1 MHSAVCRR
9 KKDENDEILFGKG
22 GNGVKMQT
30 RPTKKHRQKKIQ
42 SFKVG
47 DLVKI
52 GDEVHF
58 VDENMLGA
66 VGMIISF
73 NETGYPKGIS
83 GRSRDNIMYTVAAGG
98 KNIKLF
104 EDEMEFVQ

>member
-1 MHSAVCRR
+1 M
-9 KKDENDEILFGKG
+9 
-22 GNGVKMQT
+22 KMQT
-30 RPTKKHRQKKIQ
+30 RPSKKHRQKKNQ

-58 VDENMLGA
+58 VEEELLGA
-66 VGMIISF
+66 GGMIISF

-83 GRSRDNIMYTVAAGG
+83 GRSRDNIMYTVATGG

-104 EDEMEFVQ
+104 EDEMEFML